1 MLGGY
6 VIRMWDRKEVYC
18 HRHKLHS
25 YSSRDRDIVLLL
37 QQYITCIVLMTAK
50 EVFLRVTHTHTKKET
65 LSLTHRFLSNQ
76 YLPTASKVLNFSDV
90 YMEQAIT
97 LLYKQNP
104 FAHETRS
111 RKQIKKMRKKRPSNI
126 NSRNYERKNSENFC

>member
-1 MLGGY
+1 MQLP
-6 VIRMWDRKEVYC
+6 
-18 HRHKLHS
+18 
-25 YSSRDRDIVLLL
+25 
-37 QQYITCIVLMTAK
+37 QQYRTCNVLMTAK
-50 EVFLRVTHTHTKKET
+50 EACIRVSHTHTHTQET

-111 RKQIKKMRKKRPSNI
+111 RKQIKKVRKKRGLPTSIAANMKEKMLRTFA
-126 NSRNYERKNSENFC
+126 SRNTTNLEKKFIYTNKLSYNFIALIIC

>member
-1 MLGGY
+1 
-6 VIRMWDRKEVYC
+6 
-18 HRHKLHS
+18 
-25 YSSRDRDIVLLL
+25 
-37 QQYITCIVLMTAK
+37 MTAK
-50 EVFLRVTHTHTKKET
+50 EAYIRAIHTHTHTKET

-111 RKQIKKMRKKRPSNI
+111 RKQTKKYEKRGLPTSIAANMK
-126 NSRNYERKNSENFC
+126 EKC